1 MNSWRRHAS
10 TTRLSNQSPLP
21 PGGEV
26 AVSAAGEGVG
36 TKVKRHASCSGRS
49 ANPLPTL
56 RGRPLPKREVKNLT
70 KRRWSTTTLLLFIV
84 STFTLNSVTA
94 AQPEQPCK
102 PFVAYS
108 WRPNPD
114 GHSNI
119 IPFYWMM
126 NGRDLADPSTAVAA
140 VNAMPEGHRVI
151 FSWDAHRDLP
161 WHPEDAC
168 RTADG
173 KLTKTPGVWWDNGVD
188 RVAERFDKYF
198 REFKVQ
204 GGHVDALILDHEVGL
219 KNWSLGKKGR
229 AEAIMADPRFD
240 QVAKQAG
247 ISDLKSV
254 LNWRASTDFRKWN
267 ARMAERTSDYN
278 SQAVFVPVRK
288 HFPKLKMSNWECFYN
303 SSEWRCPDVNGQQHS
318 EFGPGKHV
326 GTHQSLNLYGGIQS
340 LKFNTFVD
348 GEFRTRRIGP
358 RYEQTAFNGFRL
370 AVNRMR
376 TSVLSSD
383 VPVWPWISYKRF
395 GGSLVRDS
403 DLYQEIILH
412 AGLCGADAFLLWNPD
427 AWKKDQKPEDYNSP
441 EQNEL
446 VSRCLLELDSLVG
459 ARSNGD
465 KTRQTLVK
473 QLAEWY
479 GDYVLTG
486 MQIGDKNVWRLT
498 PRIKLEAPVKS
509 VIVESNPPRFRIG
522 TSEIAFPSGTIHASA
537 EPVSDRG
544 IWIVTAAGVKLQ
556 IRKL

>member
-1 MNSWRRHAS
+1 MSNLSCPAIFLLIVFSFS
-10 TTRLSNQSPLP
+10 TFAPAQTHLP
-21 PGGEV
+21 KD
-26 AVSAAGEGVG
+26 VSA
-36 TKVKRHASCSGRS
+36 T
-49 ANPLPTL
+49 
-56 RGRPLPKREVKNLT
+56 
-70 KRRWSTTTLLLFIV
+70 
-84 STFTLNSVTA
+84 
-94 AQPEQPCK
+94 QPEHPCK

-126 NGRDLADPSTAVAA
+126 NGRDLADPSKAVAA
-140 VNAMPEGHRVI
+140 LNAMPEGHRVL
-151 FSWDAHRDLP
+151 FSWDAHRDMP
-161 WHPEDAC
+161 FHPEDYC

-173 KLTKTPGVWWDNGVD
+173 KTTGVQGVWWDKGVA
-188 RVAERFDKYF
+188 RVADRFDRYF
-198 REFKVQ
+198 REFKAQ

-229 AEAIMADPRFD
+229 AEAIMADPRFGD
-240 QVAKQAG
+240 LAKEAG

-267 ARMAERTSDYN
+267 ALMAERTSDYN
-278 SQAVFVPVRK
+278 NQAIFDPVRK
-288 HFPKLKMSNWECFYN
+288 HYPKLKMSNWECFYN
-303 SSEWRCPDVNGQQHS
+303 SLRCPDVNGQQHS

-326 GTHQSLNLYGGIQS
+326 GTHQSLNLYGGISS

-358 RYEQTAFNGFRL
+358 RYQQTPFNGFRL
-370 AVNRMR
+370 AVNRIR

-403 DLYQEIILH
+403 DLYQEVILH

-441 EQNEL
+441 EQIEL
-446 VSRCLLELDSLVG
+446 VSRCLLELDSL
-459 ARSNGD
+459 ACAKSD
-465 KTRQTLVK
+465 KVQTRRTLVTK
-473 QLAEWY
+473 LAEWY

-486 MQIGDKNVWRLT
+486 MRVGDRNVWRLT
-498 PRIKLEAPVKS
+498 PRIKREVS
-509 VIVESNPPRFRIG
+509 VESVMASTDPPRFRIG
-522 TSEIAFPSGTIHASA
+522 ASEISFESGRIHVPKN
-537 EPVSDRG
+537 PVSDRG
-544 IWIVTAAGVKLQ
+544 IWIVTPAGIMPLTKLS
-556 IRKL
+556 K

>member
-1 MNSWRRHAS
+1 M
-10 TTRLSNQSPLP
+10 RLSNKSPLP

-36 TKVKRHASCSGRS
+36 TQVKRQASCSGRS
-49 ANPLPTL
+49 ANPLPAL
-56 RGRPLPKREVKNLT
+56 RGRPLPKGEVKNLT
-70 KRRWSTTTLLLFIV
+70 KRRWLTTTLLLFIV
-84 STFTLNSVTA
+84 STFTLNSVTSA
-94 AQPEQPCK
+94 RPEQPCK

-126 NGRDLADPSTAVAA
+126 NGRDLADPSKAVAA
-140 VNAMPEGHRVI
+140 VNAMPAGHRVI

-161 WHPEDAC
+161 WHPKDAC

-173 KLTKTPGVWWDNGVD
+173 GLTKTPGVWWDNGVN

-198 REFKVQ
+198 REFKAQ

-254 LNWRASTDFRKWN
+254 LSWRASTDFRKWN

-278 SQAVFVPVRK
+278 SRAVFVPVRK
-288 HFPKLKMSNWECFYN
+288 HFPNLKMSNWECFYN

-326 GTHQSLNLYGGIQS
+326 GTHQSLNLYGGISS

-403 DLYQEIILH
+403 DLYQEVILH

-441 EQNEL
+441 EQIEL

-486 MQIGDKNVWRLT
+486 MRVGDQNVWRLT
-498 PRIKLEAPVKS
+498 PRIKPEAPVES
-509 VIVESNPPRFRIG
+509 VIVEANPPRFRIG
-522 TSEIAFPSGTIHASA
+522 ISEIAFPSGTIHASA